1 MMKLL
6 KFGRAVVKSRFVILA
21 LSLILL
27 VPAAIGYIK
36 TRTNYDILSYLPE
49 DIKTMEGQDILLD
62 EFGQGGFSMVMIDG
76 MSDKDVAATKAK
88 IEEVDGVG
96 SVIWYDSLT
105 DISLPKEILPE
116 KVYNF
121 FNSSDG
127 DSTMLVVFFEDTT
140 AADKTLSAVDEIR
153 KISEKQC
160 FVSGM
165 SAVNDDMKIIAESET
180 VMYVV
185 IAVLLVSLVLALA
198 MDSFLVPL
206 FFMLSVGM
214 AVVYNLGT
222 NFVAGEISFLTKAL
236 AAVLQLGVTMDY
248 SIFLYHSYLENK
260 KKYPDDKNEAMA
272 HAVGDTLVSVVG
284 SSITTV
290 AGFLAMCFMSFTL
303 GLDIGIVM
311 AKGVVF
317 GVICCVTVLP
327 SMVLIFDGAITKT
340 THRELLPSMD
350 KPAAFIVK
358 HAGLFITLFFVLLSP
373 AVYGNFNNKLYYKL
387 DATMPDYLPSITA
400 NKKLSEE
407 YGMNSTH
414 IMMIRAETPSKDVR
428 KMCSEIEQVEGV
440 RFVLGIDS
448 IVGAGIPEEML
459 PKDIISKLQSD
470 NWQLVMIGSDY
481 EVASD
486 AVNAQCE
493 DINEIIEKYDDEGM
507 LIGEAPA
514 TKDLIDI
521 TNRDFKVVNF
531 LSIAA
536 IFLIVTVVLRSI
548 SLPIVLVSVIEFAI
562 FINMGIPTYT
572 GSKVAFIA
580 SIVIGTIQ
588 LGATVDYA
596 ILMTTRYKTERAA
609 GREKHEAITIALS
622 TSIKSVIVSAMGF
635 FAATF
640 GVGLYSEIG
649 LISELCILLARGAVI
664 SMAVVLTVLPSLL
677 VALDKIVCAT
687 TMGIKP
693 RKGFNIAARY
703 DSAKTNNKT
712 NETVEA

>member
-1 MMKLL
+1 MYR
-6 KFGRAVVKSRFVILA
+6 FGRAIVKSRYIIIV
-21 LSLILL
+21 LSVLLL

-36 TRTNYDILSYLPE
+36 TRTNYDILSYLPK
-49 DIKTMEGQDILLD
+49 DIKTMEGQDILLE

-76 MSDKDVAATKAK
+76 MSDKDVVATKEK

-96 SVIWYDSLT
+96 SAIWYDSLM
-105 DISLPKEILPE
+105 DITLPKEILPQ
-116 KVYNF
+116 KVYDF

-127 DSTMLVVFFEDTT
+127 NSTLMVVFFEDTT
-140 AADKTLSAVDEIR
+140 AADKTLNAIDEIR
-153 KISEKQC
+153 KIADKQC

-198 MDSFLVPL
+198 MDSFLVPV

-248 SIFLYHSYLENK
+248 SIFLYHSFQENK
-260 KKYPDDKNEAMA
+260 SKYPNDKNEAMA

-327 SMVLIFDGAITKT
+327 SMILIFDGAITKT

-387 DATMPDYLPSITA
+387 DTTMPEYLPSITA

-414 IMMIRAETPSKDVR
+414 VLMLSSDLPQKEVR
-428 KMCSEIEQVEGV
+428 RMCDEIESVDGV
-440 RFVLGIDS
+440 RFVLGVDS
-448 IVGAGIPEEML
+448 IIGAGIPEEML
-459 PKDIISKLQSD
+459 PQNIVGKLRSD
-470 NWQLVMIGSDY
+470 DWQLVMIGSDY

-486 AVNAQCE
+486 AVNEQCE
-493 DINEIIEKYDDEGM
+493 VINDIVSEYDEKAM

-521 TNRDFKVVNF
+521 TNRDFKVVNI

-536 IFLIVTVVLRSI
+536 IFIIIMIVLKSV

-596 ILMTTRYKTERAA
+596 ILMTTRYKTERIA
-609 GREKHEAITIALS
+609 GKEKHEAVTTALAA
-622 TSIKSVIVSAMGF
+622 SIKSIMVSALGF
-635 FAATF
+635 FGATI
-640 GVGLYSEIG
+640 GVGLYSDIG
-649 LISELCILLARGAVI
+649 LISELCILLARGALI
-664 SMAVVLTVLPSLL
+664 SMAVVILILPSML
-677 VALDKIVCAT
+677 VAFDKVVCAT
-687 TMGIKP
+687 TFGMRPK
-693 RKGFNIAARY
+693 KLFNIAARY
-703 DSAKTNNKT
+703 DNKEQS
-712 NETVEA
+712 NVEARS